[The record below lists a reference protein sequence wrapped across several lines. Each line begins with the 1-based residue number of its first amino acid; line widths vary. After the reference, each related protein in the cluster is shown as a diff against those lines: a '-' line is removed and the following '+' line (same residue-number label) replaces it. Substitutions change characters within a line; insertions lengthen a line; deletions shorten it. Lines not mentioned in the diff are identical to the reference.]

1 MFRSNEAA
9 THPAAGSPAPV
20 EARLKARRSPRLVA
34 AGVVLACLGGLGGAM
49 AFQEATHANQVVV
62 VQRAVPRGEVIDA
75 GDLAVVTI
83 GSAPGVS
90 TVPAGDLPGMVGRT
104 ALVDLPQGSLVGRG
118 AVGEAVVPAGQAQI
132 GLKLAAGRIPN
143 QPMPAG
149 TPVDLVEIQT
159 DKQEFSE
166 LQVQGTVASA
176 PVQTVDGAGWV
187 LDVFL
192 PQSQA
197 QRVADLAAHDRIV
210 LVRKAG

>member
-1 MFRSNEAA
+1 
-9 THPAAGSPAPV
+9 
-20 EARLKARRSPRLVA
+20 
-34 AGVVLACLGGLGGAM
+34 M

-104 ALVDLPQGSLVGRG
+104 AL
-118 AVGEAVVPAGQAQI
+118 
-132 GLKLAAGRIPN
+132 
-143 QPMPAG
+143 
-149 TPVDLVEIQT
+149 VDLVEIQT

>member
-1 MFRSNEAA
+1 
-9 THPAAGSPAPV
+9 
-20 EARLKARRSPRLVA
+20 
-34 AGVVLACLGGLGGAM
+34 
-49 AFQEATHANQVVV
+49 
-62 VQRAVPRGEVIDA
+62 
-75 GDLAVVTI
+75 
-83 GSAPGVS
+83 
-90 TVPAGDLPGMVGRT
+90 
-104 ALVDLPQGSLVGRG
+104 
-118 AVGEAVVPAGQAQI
+118 
-132 GLKLAAGRIPN
+132 
-143 QPMPAG
+143 MPAG

-197 QRVADLAAHDRIV
+197 QRVVDLAAHDRIV